1 MDGNGVQHKV
11 RVMLQRRWL
20 RVLLIFG
27 CWTFLALFFASRMAL
42 SYGYSGSSIAW
53 GFILKLSFI
62 QWYGWAVLAPLV
74 FLLARRFS
82 FEGRWWWAHLL
93 VHLPTGLF
101 LAVVK
106 FQMDS
111 FLASLVITGRYR
123 MRSANELHPNIL
135 TYWVLVGVVLGIV
148 YYRRYRERE
157 LRASQLEA
165 RLAQARLEALKMQL
179 HPHFLFNT
187 LNGISALMHRDVE
200 AADRMLVRLSDLLR
214 MTLESGD
221 AQETSLKQEL
231 EFLNAYL
238 EIEKTRFGDRLTVDM
253 QVDPETLDARVPTLI
268 LQPLVENAIR
278 HGIAPQV
285 EPGRIE
291 LRAQRRNGRLCL
303 QVSDNGAG
311 LPEGTGDALREGVGL
326 SNTRAR
332 LAQLYG
338 EDYRFELENGKGSA
352 NGREKGLRVTVE
364 IPYRR
369 EEGVAE

>member
-1 MDGNGVQHKV
+1 M
-11 RVMLQRRWL
+11 
-20 RVLLIFG
+20 FG
-27 CWTFLALFFASRMAL
+27 IWTFLALFFGSRMVL
-42 SYGYSGSSIAW
+42 SYAYSGYGINWS
-53 GFILKLSFI
+53 FPLLLSLTEV
-62 QWYGWAVLAPLV
+62 YGWAVLFPV
-74 FLLARRFS
+74 IYLLARRFR
-82 FEGRWWWAHLL
+82 FEGGRLWRDVP
-93 VHLPTGLF
+93 VHLFAGLGLALLKANADRVLIPLVTGV
-101 LAVVK
+101 AN
-106 FQMDS
+106 
-111 FLASLVITGRYR
+111 YR
-123 MRSANELHPNIL
+123 VRVLDETHSNLL

-148 YYRRYRERE
+148 YYRRFRERE

-165 RLAQARLEALKMQL
+165 RLAEARLEALKMQL

-238 EIEKTRFGDRLTVDM
+238 EIEKTRFGDRLTVEM
-253 QVDPETLDARVPTLI
+253 KVDPETLDARVPALI

-278 HGIAPQV
+278 HGIGPRV

-291 LRAQRRNGRLCL
+291 LRAERRNGRLCL
-303 QVSDNGAG
+303 HVSDNGAG
-311 LPEGTGDALREGVGL
+311 IPEGGGEALREGVGL

-338 EDYRFELENGKGSA
+338 DDHRFELENGK
-352 NGREKGLRVTVE
+352 GREKGLRVTVE

>member
-1 MDGNGVQHKV
+1 MGRNGVQHKV
-11 RVMLQRRWL
+11 RVMLQQRWL

-42 SYGYSGSSIAW
+42 SYGYAGSSIAW
-53 GFILKLSFI
+53 GFIFKLSFI
-62 QWYGWAVLAPLV
+62 QWYGWAVLAPAV

-82 FEGRWWWAHLL
+82 FEGRRWWAHFL
-93 VHLPTGLF
+93 VHLPAGLF

-111 FLASLVITGRYR
+111 SLASLVITGRYR
-123 MRSANELHPNIL
+123 MRAANELHPNIL
-135 TYWVLVGVVLGIV
+135 TYWVLVGVILGIV
-148 YYRRYRERE
+148 YYRRFRERE
-157 LRASQLEA
+157 LRASQLET
-165 RLAQARLEALKMQL
+165 RLAEARLEALKMQL

-214 MTLESGD
+214 MTLESGG

-238 EIEKTRFGDRLTVDM
+238 EIEKTRFGDRLTVEM
-253 QVDPETLDARVPTLI
+253 KVDPETLDARVPALI

-278 HGIAPQV
+278 HGIGPRV

-291 LRAQRRNGRLCL
+291 LRAEHRNGRLCL

-311 LPEGTGDALREGVGL
+311 LPAGGGDGLREGVGL

-338 EDYRFELENGKGSA
+338 DDHRFELENGKG
-352 NGREKGLRVTVE
+352 REKGLRVTIE

-369 EEGVAE
+369 VEGVAE